1 MFVEENQANIIAEV
15 IRIFWCCHLEKGQWF
30 FVLLM
35 EGLEVTLQ
43 IPFLHRISLW
53 WWMITKTPSRLI
65 FWRNNAIYEL
75 DRAIDISSQA
85 REQSFS
91 SSTVCK
97 TRSCCT
103 RELACQQVRG
113 MWPQNILCC
122 YNVLIVNC
130 DNKRSNQRLM
140 NIFFR
145 KRAISANFCK
155 ISKIKD
161 RREKPYDFLNNI
173 SLICFSINMKFPLLQ
188 KISKVVYIS

>member
-35 EGLEVTLQ
+35 KGLEVTLQ
-43 IPFLHRISLW
+43 IPFLQRISLW

-65 FWRNNAIYEL
+65 FWRNNAVYEL
-75 DRAIDISSQA
+75 DRAIDISSRA

-122 YNVLIVNC
+122 YNVLILNC

-140 NIFFR
+140 NIF
-145 KRAISANFCK
+145 SV
-155 ISKIKD
+155 
-161 RREKPYDFLNNI
+161 REPCL
-173 SLICFSINMKFPLLQ
+173 LIFAKSPK
-188 KISKVVYIS
+188 

>member
-1 MFVEENQANIIAEV
+1 M
-15 IRIFWCCHLEKGQWF
+15 K
-30 FVLLM
+30 
-35 EGLEVTLQ
+35 GLEVTLQ

-145 KRAISANFCK
+145 KRAMSADFCK
-155 ISKIKD
+155 ISKIND
-161 RREKPYDFLNNI
+161 RRKKPYDFLNNI